1 MMKLTLSW
9 INNSFPKLGDLWKID
24 SKEIQKTLKVVK
36 GLIKR
41 RGEDMT
47 TNTTVFE
54 ENMKL
59 KRNVSELEETV
70 QQLKK
75 EKNSLKKD
83 K

>member
-9 INNSFPKLGDLWKID
+9 TNNSFPKLGDLWKID
-24 SKEIQKTLKVVK
+24 SNEIQKTLKVVK